1 MSLRSVSIFK
11 IRRKPPTFKTL
22 FLFSEAMEAKH
33 VVATTEEDGT
43 VRLATNDKSV
53 TLQSP
58 TLAALYAPRGRQQH
72 RGAEHPAKDGGGW
85 LEMRRPAS
93 WPRSRGVAV
102 HWQLQKRLSHSFD
115 ERSDINMEDCPIYD
129 ELKNIQM
136 NVATEEGIDAERVSD
151 ILHAGQMF
159 LYICDTDF

>member
-1 MSLRSVSIFK
+1 MYLRSVSIFK
-11 IRRKPPTFKTL
+11 LRRKPSTYKTL
-22 FLFSEAMEAKH
+22 VIFSEAMEAKH
-33 VVATTEEDGT
+33 VVATTEENGT
-43 VRLATNDKSV
+43 VRLATTDKSV

-58 TLAALYAPRGRQQH
+58 TLAALYAPQEGSNTEAQSSQPETEGMVGNAAPSLLATEPWRGRALAA
-72 RGAEHPAKDGGGW
+72 AEA
-85 LEMRRPAS
+85 L
-93 WPRSRGVAV
+93 VT
-102 HWQLQKRLSHSFD
+102 QFD